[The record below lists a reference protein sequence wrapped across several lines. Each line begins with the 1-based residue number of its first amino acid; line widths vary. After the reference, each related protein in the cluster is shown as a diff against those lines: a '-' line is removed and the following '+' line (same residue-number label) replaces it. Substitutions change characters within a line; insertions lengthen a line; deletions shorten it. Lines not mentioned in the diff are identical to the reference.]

1 MVPSQ
6 MAWAW
11 IQRGQQ
17 RPERRDT
24 HLPAVSPPRPR
35 RELPCILH
43 LGDSRSA
50 NRQLITAWRP
60 LAPLHLCSAKCV
72 MEMGPKQ
79 TLLPRGTLALLS
91 RGCAPGEPGKGLRCG
106 TADFCLVLM
115 LADSPGQPFK
125 HHQTRYRG
133 QTWQTGT
140 PLSQSETTSDPPGQG
155 ICGHSPLLQLLH
167 STSASGPFPK
177 KPGPLGQAWSFH
189 VAPSSPSQI

>member
-60 LAPLHLCSAKCV
+60 LAPLRLCSAKCV

-91 RGCAPGEPGKGLRCG
+91 RGCAPGEPGKGLRC
-106 TADFCLVLM
+106 
-115 LADSPGQPFK
+115 
-125 HHQTRYRG
+125 RG
-133 QTWQTGT
+133 EFIK
-140 PLSQSETTSDPPGQG
+140 SMS
-155 ICGHSPLLQLLH
+155 
-167 STSASGPFPK
+167 FPWHPIPHLPRTFGCNTIF
-177 KPGPLGQAWSFH
+177 PGPHAEEG
-189 VAPSSPSQI
+189 PP